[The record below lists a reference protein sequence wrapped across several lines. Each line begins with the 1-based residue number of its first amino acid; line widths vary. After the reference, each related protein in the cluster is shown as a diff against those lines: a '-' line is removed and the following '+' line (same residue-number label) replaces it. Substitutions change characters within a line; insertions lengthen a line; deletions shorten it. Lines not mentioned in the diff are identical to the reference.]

1 MSHYGSPH
9 PPEYL
14 QTPRRTESTAVIA
27 LICAVGSWLVL
38 PLILAVVALLLA
50 RRAESTIASMPE
62 QLSGTG
68 MVTAARVLAWLN
80 LLLVAMIIAFVAAF
94 AGAIALGR

>member
-1 MSHYGSPH
+1 
-9 PPEYL
+9 
-14 QTPRRTESTAVIA
+14 
-27 LICAVGSWLVL
+27 
-38 PLILAVVALLLA
+38 
-50 RRAESTIASMPE
+50 MPE